1 MEHPK
6 AGTNLVEM
14 KFVLV
19 AGLRK
24 QIFIFLISFEKYV
37 YWTNIVYTTISSDG
51 VILYKWTPNDSVSIR

>member
-6 AGTNLVEM
+6 AGINLVEM
-14 KFVLV
+14 KFVLE

-51 VILYKWTPNDSVSIR
+51 VILYKWTYNDSVSIR

>member
-51 VILYKWTPNDSVSIR
+51 VILYKWTYNDSVSIR